1 MTDQQNQ
8 NWQPTPPT
16 QQTSQQG
23 QWWGVFGGNPEETT
37 KNNDMFQPI
46 HENKNSHE
54 EHIVEKSSDTPDFT
68 LNHEDIVEEKT
79 EDNNENTTLEWFT
92 LPWDSQEKSDEEKV
106 SEETTPN
113 ETISSESSEI
123 KKTPNESVDQPSTE
137 TTPPE
142 TTETKEI
149 TETPNNETE
158 VPEKKE
164 TDNEPTAEVSE
175 IQNKVTTLITNIEQL
190 QTLLHLK
197 NEDIVEAIWS
207 KTDTTTILY
216 QFLLN
221 DQHHLTVKRIE
232 TEKETDESSF
242 SELKF
247 VLEDESHM
255 IQIFLDDVLLFEEED
270 LLQDNKKKSQVMEKI
285 NKFIFLTE
293 SKLKDTEKEM
303 KAKQEEEEER
313 KRLHD
318 IFRNF

>member
-8 NWQPTPPT
+8 NGQPTPPT
-16 QQTSQQG
+16 QQTNQQG
-23 QWWGVFGGNPEETT
+23 QWWGVFGGNPEEIT

-46 HENKNSHE
+46 NENKNSHE
-54 EHIVEKSSDTPDFT
+54 EHIEEKTSDAPDFT
-68 LNHEDIVEEKT
+68 LNHEDIIQEEKPN
-79 EDNNENTTLEWFT
+79 EDTNQNDTLEWFT
-92 LPWDSQEKSDEEKV
+92 LPWDNQEKDSEKKTNEEIISPDTK
-106 SEETTPN
+106 ETTN
-113 ETISSESSEI
+113 EVT
-123 KKTPNESVDQPSTE
+123 DQASTE
-137 TTPPE
+137 P
-142 TTETKEI
+142 TETKEVM
-149 TETPNNETE
+149 ETPNNETTS
-158 VPEKKE
+158 PDTKE
-164 TDNEPTAEVSE
+164 TTNEPTTEISD

-190 QTLLHLK
+190 QSLLHLK

-221 DQHHLTVKRIE
+221 DQRHLTVKRIE
-232 TEKETDESSF
+232 TDKETDESTF

-303 KAKQEEEEER
+303 KAKQEEEEKR